1 MATEEQSNGVAD
13 GGVVPDG
20 YVESDTQIV
29 PEAKREETRDS
40 LVERRLRRDWTQGS
54 IIKNL
59 LQLSWPMTVT
69 QTVMTLGPTIDMI
82 WVGKLGDVAVAGV
95 GVSGVVVQ
103 LAQGV
108 MMGFTTGMRA
118 LIARA
123 IGAKDMQT
131 AHRVAQQAV
140 VVSAVYAILM
150 ALIGHFFG
158 EKIVRLIT
166 SDPEI
171 ISVGTLYLRIEF
183 IGGATITFRMM
194 MDAIMQASGDSV
206 NPMWIA
212 LVYRL
217 FHIALCPFLIF
228 GWWIFPELGVRG
240 AAYTSIIAQSLGV
253 ILGLRVLFG
262 ARSRVKLNFK
272 GFHFDIGIIW
282 RIIRIG
288 FPSSISGI
296 QRNLN
301 QFFLQI
307 FIAPFGAA
315 ALAAHVIVQRIEML
329 IFMPTMSFGMGAGVL
344 VGQNL
349 GAKKP
354 ERAEKSA
361 WLAVG
366 VVEAFVIAVS
376 LALFVWT
383 GPVIRLF
390 NSDPSMDATATQFIH
405 IAVAGW
411 AFMGFMFVLMNSLL
425 GAGDTMPE
433 MSISVVTTWLITMPL
448 AYFLPRHTSWG
459 VLGIRWAMTASVIV
473 GAMANIVYF
482 RTGRW
487 KTRRV

>member
-1 MATEEQSNGVAD
+1 MAD
-13 GGVVPDG
+13 GHDETDKQVL
-20 YVESDTQIV
+20 
-29 PEAKREETRDS
+29 PETKRSETRDT
-40 LVERRLRRDWTQGS
+40 LIARRLRQDWTEGS
-54 IIKNL
+54 IFKNL
-59 LQLSWPMTVT
+59 LLLSWPMTVT
-69 QTVMTLGPTIDMI
+69 QTIMSLGPTIDMI
-82 WVGKLGDVAVAGV
+82 WVGRLGDVALAGV

-118 LIARA
+118 LISRA
-123 IGAKDMQT
+123 IGAKDTQS
-131 AHRVAQQAV
+131 ANHIAQQAV
-140 VVSAVYAILM
+140 VVSAAYAILM
-150 ALIGHFFG
+150 AVIGHFFG

-166 SDPEI
+166 SDPGVV
-171 ISVGTLYLRIEF
+171 SVGTTYLRIEF

-194 MDAIMQASGDSV
+194 MDAIMQASGDAV
-206 NPMWIA
+206 NPMRIA

-240 AAYTSIIAQSLGV
+240 AAYTGIIAQSLGV
-253 ILGLRVLFG
+253 ILGLSVLFG
-262 ARSRVKLNFK
+262 ARSRVKLSFE

-288 FPSSISGI
+288 FPASISGI

-315 ALAAHVIVQRIEML
+315 ALAAHLITQRLEMFM
-329 IFMPTMSFGMGAGVL
+329 FMPAMSFGQGAGVL

-361 WLAVG
+361 WLAAILVD
-366 VVEAFVIAVS
+366 AFAIAVS
-376 LALFVWT
+376 LALFIWA
-383 GPVIRLF
+383 GSVIRLF
-390 NSDPSMDATATQFIH
+390 NSDPAMDATAIQFIH
-405 IAVAGW
+405 IAVVGW
-411 AFMGFMFVLMNSLL
+411 VFTGFNFVLMSTLQ
-425 GAGDTMPE
+425 GAGDTIPTMII
-433 MSISVVTTWLITMPL
+433 SIVTTWLITMPL
-448 AYFLPRHTSWG
+448 AYSLSRYTSWG
-459 VLGIRWAMTASVIV
+459 VVTIRWAMTASVIV
-473 GAMANIVYF
+473 GALANIIYF
-482 RTGRW
+482 RTGKW

>member
-1 MATEEQSNGVAD
+1 MATESKSV
-13 GGVVPDG
+13 
-20 YVESDTQIV
+20 T
-29 PEAKREETRDS
+29 TDS
-40 LVERRLRRDWTQGS
+40 AAIRRLRRDWTQGS
-54 IIKNL
+54 IFKNL
-59 LQLSWPMTVT
+59 VLLSWPMTIT
-69 QTVMTLGPTIDMI
+69 QTLMSLGPTIDMV

-108 MMGFTTGMRA
+108 MMGFAAGMRA
-118 LIARA
+118 LIARF
-123 IGAKDMQT
+123 IGAKDVPT
-131 AHRVAQQAV
+131 ANRVAQQAV
-140 VVSAVYAILM
+140 VVSAAYAILM

-158 EKIVRLIT
+158 EKIVSLVT

-171 ISVGTLYLRIEF
+171 ISVGTMYLRIEF

-212 LVYRL
+212 ITYRL

-253 ILGLRVLFG
+253 ILGLRVLFS
-262 ARSRVKLNFK
+262 ARSRLRLSFK

-288 FPSSISGI
+288 FPASIAGI

-301 QFFLQI
+301 QFFLQM
-307 FIAPFGAA
+307 FMAVFGAA
-315 ALAAHVIVQRIEML
+315 ALAAHVITQRLEML
-329 IFMPTMSFGMGAGVL
+329 IFMPAMSFGMGAGVL

-349 GAKKP
+349 GAKQP

-366 VVEAFVIAVS
+366 VVEAFVIAAS
-376 LALFVWT
+376 LVMFIWT

-390 NSDPSMDATATQFIH
+390 NNDPAMDAIATQFIH
-405 IAVAGW
+405 IAIAGW
-411 AFMGFMFVLMNSLL
+411 IFMGFMFVLMNSLQ
-425 GAGDTMPE
+425 GAGDTLPTMVI
-433 MSISVVTTWLITMPL
+433 SIITTWAITIPL
-448 AYFLPRHTSWG
+448 AYFLPKYTSWG
-459 VLGIRWAMTASVIV
+459 ATGIRWAMTTSMIT
-473 GAMANIVYF
+473 GALANMIYF

>member
-1 MATEEQSNGVAD
+1 MASESPSVTAD
-13 GGVVPDG
+13 SAAIG
-20 YVESDTQIV
+20 
-29 PEAKREETRDS
+29 
-40 LVERRLRRDWTQGS
+40 RLRRDWTQGS
-54 IIKNL
+54 IFKNL
-59 LQLSWPMTVT
+59 VLLSWPMTVT
-69 QTVMTLGPTIDMI
+69 QTLMSLGPTIDLV

-108 MMGFTTGMRA
+108 MMGFAMGMRA
-118 LIARA
+118 LIARF
-123 IGAKDMQT
+123 IGAKDVHT
-131 AHRVAQQAV
+131 ANRVAQQAV
-140 VVSAVYAILM
+140 VVSAAYAILM
-150 ALIGHFFG
+150 ALVGHFFG
-158 EKIVRLIT
+158 EKIVSFIT

-171 ISVGTLYLRIEF
+171 ISVGTMYLRIEF

-212 LVYRL
+212 IVYRL

-228 GWWIFPELGVRG
+228 GWWIFPEMGVRG

-253 ILGLRVLFG
+253 ILGLRVLFS
-262 ARSRVKLNFK
+262 ARSRLRLSFK

-288 FPSSISGI
+288 FPASIAGI

-301 QFFLQI
+301 QFFLQT
-307 FIAPFGAA
+307 FMAAFGAA
-315 ALAAHVIVQRIEML
+315 VLAAHVITQRLEMF
-329 IFMPTMSFGMGAGVL
+329 IFMPAMSFGMGAGVL

-349 GAKKP
+349 GAKQP

-366 VVEAFVIAVS
+366 VVEAFVITVS
-376 LALFVWT
+376 LVMFIWT

-390 NSDPSMDATATQFIH
+390 NNDPAMDATATQFIH
-405 IAVAGW
+405 IAVFGW
-411 AFMGFMFVLMNSLL
+411 VLMGFMFVLMNSLQ
-425 GAGDTMPE
+425 GAGDTLPTMVI
-433 MSISVVTTWLITMPL
+433 SIITAWVITIPL
-448 AYFLPRHTSWG
+448 AYFLPKYTSWG
-459 VLGIRWAMTASVIV
+459 AIGIRWAMTASVII
-473 GAMANIVYF
+473 GALANIIYF

>member
-1 MATEEQSNGVAD
+1 MAS
-13 GGVVPDG
+13 
-20 YVESDTQIV
+20 ESKSVT
-29 PEAKREETRDS
+29 TDS
-40 LVERRLRRDWTQGS
+40 APAGRLRRDWTQGS
-54 IIKNL
+54 IFKNL
-59 LQLSWPMTVT
+59 VLLSWPMTVT
-69 QTVMTLGPTIDMI
+69 QTMMSLGPTIDLI

-108 MMGFTTGMRA
+108 MMGFAQGMRA
-118 LIARA
+118 LIARF
-123 IGAKDMQT
+123 IGAKDVHT
-131 AHRVAQQAV
+131 ANRVAQQAV
-140 VVSAVYAILM
+140 VVSAAYAILM

-158 EKIVRLIT
+158 EKIVSFIT

-171 ISVGTLYLRIEF
+171 ISVGTTYLRIEF

-212 LVYRL
+212 VVYRL

-262 ARSRVKLNFK
+262 ARSRLRLSFK
-272 GFHFDIGIIW
+272 GFHFDLGMIW

-288 FPSSISGI
+288 FPASIAGI
-296 QRNLN
+296 QRTLN
-301 QFFLQI
+301 QFFIQV
-307 FIAPFGAA
+307 FMAAFGAA
-315 ALAAHVIVQRIEML
+315 ALAAHVITLRLEML
-329 IFMPTMSFGMGAGVL
+329 IFMPAMSFGMGAGVL

-349 GAKKP
+349 GAKQP

-366 VVEAFVIAVS
+366 VVEAFVIVTS
-376 LALFVWT
+376 LAMFIWT
-383 GPVIRLF
+383 RPIIRLF
-390 NSDPSMDATATQFIH
+390 NNDPTMDAIAIQFIH
-405 IAVAGW
+405 IAIVGW
-411 AFMGFMFVLMNSLL
+411 LFMGFMFVLMNSLQ
-425 GAGDTMPE
+425 GAGDTLPTMII
-433 MSISVVTTWLITMPL
+433 SIITTWVITLPL
-448 AYFLPRHTSWG
+448 AYFLPKYTTWG
-459 VLGIRWAMTASVIV
+459 AVGIRWAMTISMIT
-473 GAMANIVYF
+473 GALANIIYF